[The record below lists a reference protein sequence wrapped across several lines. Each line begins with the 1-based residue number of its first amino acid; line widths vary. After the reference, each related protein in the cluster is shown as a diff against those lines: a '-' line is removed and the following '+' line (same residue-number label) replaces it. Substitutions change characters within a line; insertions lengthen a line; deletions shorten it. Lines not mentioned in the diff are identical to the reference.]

1 MKVLKSNKQTNIFRY
16 AAAMLTWLY
25 WGNTSVQLTKH
36 TIQSKDI
43 PEAFH
48 GFRIVQI
55 SDFHNRNFG
64 WYYKRLIRRV
74 KETSPDII
82 VITGDLF
89 DSRRTHPKISMK
101 LVIDFMDIAPVYYVT
116 GNHESRIGQYEC
128 LERRMQQEGVVVLRD
143 REITLEKAGQ
153 SLNLAGLE
161 DPAFLLEESWMDSE
175 YYDMLVKLKLK
186 KLCSSEKTFRIL
198 LTHRPE
204 LFPAY
209 CSFPIDL
216 VLCGHAH
223 GGQVRLPILGSV
235 FAPGQGLFPPYAQ
248 GIHEKNQTRMI
259 VNRGLGHSVI
269 PLRINN
275 RPELIVVT
283 LSNAVHPFC

>member
-1 MKVLKSNKQTNIFRY
+1 MKAKLKRIITKSAAVGIF
-16 AAAMLTWLY
+16 TWLY
-25 WGNTSVQLTKH
+25 LGNIAVQLTKH
-36 TIQSKDI
+36 VIQSSRI
-43 PEAFH
+43 PESFH

-64 WYYKRLIRRV
+64 WYYSRLIRKV
-74 KETSPDII
+74 KSSSPDMI

-89 DSRRTHPKISMK
+89 DSRRTRPKISMRFLQDLIK
-101 LVIDFMDIAPVYYVT
+101 IAPVYYVT
-116 GNHESRIGQYEC
+116 GNHESRLGQYDH
-128 LERRMQQEGVVVLRD
+128 LERQMRQEGVIILRD
-143 REITLEKAGQ
+143 KEVMIEKDGQ
-153 SLNLAGLE
+153 SLNLMGLE
-161 DPAFLLEESWMDSE
+161 DPAFLLAENWIDSE
-175 YYDMLVKLKLK
+175 YYDMLVKLSLK
-186 KLCSSEKTFRIL
+186 KLCSHEKTFRIL

-204 LFPAY
+204 LFSIY
-209 CSFPIDL
+209 SQYPIDL

-248 GIHEKNQTRMI
+248 GIHEKNHTQMI

-269 PLRINN
+269 PLRIHN

-283 LSNAVHPFC
+283 LKHSR